1 MKISLQQAS
10 EILNRSTDEVLY
22 IVNNEK
28 RLPIQLVGDE
38 ELNYNEDGTISF
50 NENVETTEPTWWFNL
65 DDVLSF
71 KKQMDEGL
79 VGEVE
84 EILEGK

>member
-1 MKISLQQAS
+1 MKISLEQTCD
-10 EILNRSTDEVLY
+10 ILNRNADEVLY
-22 IVNNEK
+22 IANNEK
-28 RLPIQLVGDE
+28 RLPIQIVGDE

-65 DDVLSF
+65 DDVLAF

-79 VGEVE
+79 VGELRQ
-84 EILEGK
+84 ILEE

>member
-1 MKISLQQAS
+1 MKISLEQTCD
-10 EILNRSTDEVLY
+10 ILNRSADEVLY
-22 IVNNEK
+22 IANNEK

-65 DDVLSF
+65 DDVLAF
-71 KKQMDEGL
+71 KKEMDEGL
-79 VGEVE
+79 VGEIE
-84 EILEGK
+84 SHLND

>member
-1 MKISLQQAS
+1 MKISLEQTCD
-10 EILNRSTDEVLY
+10 ILNRSVDEVLY
-22 IVNNEK
+22 IANNEK

-65 DDVLSF
+65 DDVLAF

-79 VGEVE
+79 VGEIE
-84 EILEGK
+84 SHLND

>member
-1 MKISLQQAS
+1 MKISLEQTCD
-10 EILNRSTDEVLY
+10 ILNRSADEVLY
-22 IVNNEK
+22 IANNEK

-65 DDVLSF
+65 EDVLAF

-79 VGEVE
+79 VGQIESH
-84 EILEGK
+84 LND

>member
-1 MKISLQQAS
+1 MKISLEQTCD
-10 EILNRSTDEVLY
+10 ILNRNADEVLY
-22 IVNNEK
+22 IANNEK
-28 RLPIQLVGDE
+28 RLPIQIVGDE

-65 DDVLSF
+65 DDVLAF

-79 VGEVE
+79 DGELRQ
-84 EILEGK
+84 ILEE

>member
-1 MKISLQQAS
+1 MKISLEQTCD
-10 EILNRSTDEVLY
+10 ILNRSVDEVLY
-22 IVNNEK
+22 IANNEK

-65 DDVLSF
+65 DDVLAF

-84 EILEGK
+84 SHLND

>member
-1 MKISLQQAS
+1 MKISLEQTCD
-10 EILNRSTDEVLY
+10 ILNRNADEVLY
-22 IVNNEK
+22 IANNEK

-65 DDVLSF
+65 DDVLAF

-79 VGEVE
+79 VGELRQ
-84 EILEGK
+84 ILEE

>member
-1 MKISLQQAS
+1 MKISLEQTCD
-10 EILNRSTDEVLY
+10 ILNRSADEVLY
-22 IVNNEK
+22 IANNEK

-65 DDVLSF
+65 DDVLEF

-79 VGEVE
+79 VGEIE
-84 EILEGK
+84 SHLND

>member
-1 MKISLQQAS
+1 MKISLEQTCD
-10 EILNRSTDEVLY
+10 ILNRSADEVLY
-22 IVNNEK
+22 IANNEK

-65 DDVLSF
+65 DDVLAF

-79 VGEVE
+79 VGEIE
-84 EILEGK
+84 SHLND